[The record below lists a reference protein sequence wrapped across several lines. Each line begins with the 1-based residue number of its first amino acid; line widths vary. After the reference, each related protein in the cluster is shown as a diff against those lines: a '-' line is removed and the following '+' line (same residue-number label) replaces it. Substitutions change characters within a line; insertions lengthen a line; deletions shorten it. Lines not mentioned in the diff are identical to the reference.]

1 MKIIERPEFSK
12 NADIQALFNK
22 VYVDEEQIENDVM
35 KMLRDI
41 KQNGDQAVLGY
52 IKKFDGADLKSTE
65 LRVSTNEIEKAYE
78 AVDEKFL
85 DALKI
90 AIKNITSYHQKQ
102 LQNSWIA
109 PEDDGVILG
118 QMVRPIERAGL
129 YVPGGTAAYPS
140 SVLMNAI
147 PAKVAGVKEIVMVSP
162 TDQNGNINPFTLVTA
177 NEVGVTEIYKVGG
190 VQSVGALAYGT
201 ETIPKVNLI
210 TGPGNIYVTKAKKL
224 VYGDVDIDML
234 AGPSEILIIADET
247 ANPSYIAADLLS
259 QAEHDTLAS
268 SVLVTTSIDLAQ
280 AVEKELS
287 IQLEKLPRKEFA
299 QQSLMNYGAIVI
311 VDDLYAA
318 AEFSNQFAPEHLEV
332 VVQNPFEWLPY
343 LKNAGAIFLG
353 ENTPEPV
360 GDYMAGPNHVLPTGG
375 TAKFYSALNV
385 DTFMKK
391 TSIISYSRKRLE
403 KEKDAIIHFAEME
416 GLEAHARSIKVR
428 VGVDF

>member
-1 MKIIERPEFSK
+1 MKIIERPDFLK

-22 VYVDEEQIENDVM
+22 VYVDEDQIENDVM

-41 KQNGDQAVLGY
+41 KQNGDEAVLGY

-65 LRVSTNEIEKAYE
+65 LRVSTSEIEKAYE

-90 AIKNITSYHQKQ
+90 AATNITAYHQKQ

-109 PEDDGVILG
+109 PEDDGVMLG

-177 NEVGVTEIYKVGG
+177 NEVGVTEIYKIGG
-190 VQSVGALAYGT
+190 VQSIGALAYGT

-210 TGPGNIYVTKAKKL
+210 TGPGNIYVTKAKKF

-247 ANPSYIAADLLS
+247 ANPKYIAADLLS

-268 SVLVTTSIDLAQ
+268 SVLVTTSSDLAQ

-287 IQLEKLPRKEFA
+287 IQLEKLPRKGFA

-360 GDYMAGPNHVLPTGG
+360 GDYMAGPNHILPTGG

-391 TSIISYSRKRLE
+391 TSIISYSRQRLE
-403 KEKDAIIHFAEME
+403 KEKEAIIHFAEME

-428 VGVDF
+428 VGIDF